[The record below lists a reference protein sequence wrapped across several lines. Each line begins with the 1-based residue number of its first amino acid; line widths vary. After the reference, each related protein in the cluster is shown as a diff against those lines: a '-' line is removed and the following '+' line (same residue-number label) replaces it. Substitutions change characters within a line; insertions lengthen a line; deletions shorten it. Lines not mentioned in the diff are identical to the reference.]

1 MRESKKRKKILT
13 FIIILVIFSVIVNRY
28 TSISYNTITVT
39 QYNSEDELQI
49 HIIDVGQAES
59 ILIVQDGFT
68 MLVDSGDN
76 FTGDDVVK
84 YIKNLGIDKID
95 IFLITHFHRD
105 HAGGAHKIIS
115 SLDVK
120 KIVCHKFSDLS
131 TMQERFWYI
140 DMSISRSIRET
151 FGSMSIFMESAC
163 ENNKL
168 KNFDVGDAKVYTLS
182 QNNDAVNVNNKSIVF
197 KLVYGDFS
205 MLFMADAES
214 EVEKELL
221 EEDADL
227 SADVLKIGHHGS
239 KTSTTDEFL
248 DKVNPKYAVVSCGNG
263 NDYNHPYGAVT
274 KRFEDKNIPLYRTDE
289 LGDIVI
295 TVKDDGEIVF
305 DKENGDYL
313 SGRQLRE
320 SNWGKGVRNH
330 TFFSLF
336 LL

>member
-168 KNFDVGDAKVYTLS
+168 KNFDIGDAKVYTLS

-320 SNWGKGVRNH
+320 SN
-330 TFFSLF
+330 
-336 LL
+336 

>member
-76 FTGDDVVK
+76 FSGDDVVR

-205 MLFMADAES
+205 MLFMADAEY

-221 EEDADL
+221 ESGANL
-227 SADVLKIGHHGS
+227 SSDILKIGHHGS

-248 DKVNPKYAVVSCGNG
+248 DMVNPKYAVVSCGNG

-320 SNWGKGVRNH
+320 SN
-330 TFFSLF
+330 
-336 LL
+336 

>member
-168 KNFDVGDAKVYTLS
+168 KNYDVGDAKVYTLS

-320 SNWGKGVRNH
+320 SN
-330 TFFSLF
+330 
-336 LL
+336 

>member
-1 MRESKKRKKILT
+1 MRKSKKRKKILT

-84 YIKNLGIDKID
+84 YIKSLGIDKID

-248 DKVNPKYAVVSCGNG
+248 DMVNPKYAVVSCGNG

-320 SNWGKGVRNH
+320 SN
-330 TFFSLF
+330 
-336 LL
+336 

>member
-59 ILIVQDGFT
+59 ILIVQNGFT

-84 YIKNLGIDKID
+84 YIKSLGIDKID

-248 DKVNPKYAVVSCGNG
+248 DMVNPKYAVVSCGNG

-320 SNWGKGVRNH
+320 SN
-330 TFFSLF
+330 
-336 LL
+336 

>member
-76 FTGDDVVK
+76 FSGDDVVR

-248 DKVNPKYAVVSCGNG
+248 DMVNPKYAVVSCGNG

-320 SNWGKGVRNH
+320 SN
-330 TFFSLF
+330 
-336 LL
+336 

>member
-1 MRESKKRKKILT
+1 MRKSKKRKKILA

-84 YIKNLGIDKID
+84 YIKSLGIDKID
-95 IFLITHFHRD
+95 IFLITHFHSD

-248 DKVNPKYAVVSCGNG
+248 DMVNPKYAVVSCGNG

-320 SNWGKGVRNH
+320 SN
-330 TFFSLF
+330 
-336 LL
+336 

>member
-76 FTGDDVVK
+76 LTGDDVVK
-84 YIKNLGIDKID
+84 YIKSLGIDKID

-248 DKVNPKYAVVSCGNG
+248 DNVNPKYAVVSCGNG

-320 SNWGKGVRNH
+320 SN
-330 TFFSLF
+330 
-336 LL
+336 

>member
-1 MRESKKRKKILT
+1 MRKSKKRKKILA

-76 FTGDDVVK
+76 FSGDDVVR

-320 SNWGKGVRNH
+320 SN
-330 TFFSLF
+330 
-336 LL
+336 

>member
-1 MRESKKRKKILT
+1 MRKSKKRKKILT

-131 TMQERFWYI
+131 TVQERFWYI

-248 DKVNPKYAVVSCGNG
+248 DKVNPKYAVVSCENG

-320 SNWGKGVRNH
+320 SN
-330 TFFSLF
+330 
-336 LL
+336 

>member
-115 SLDVK
+115 LLDAK

-248 DKVNPKYAVVSCGNG
+248 DNVNPKYAVVSCGNG

-320 SNWGKGVRNH
+320 SN
-330 TFFSLF
+330 
-336 LL
+336 

>member
-1 MRESKKRKKILT
+1 MRKSKKRKKILT

-84 YIKNLGIDKID
+84 YIKSLGIDKID

-131 TMQERFWYI
+131 TVQERFWYI

-248 DKVNPKYAVVSCGNG
+248 DKVNPKYAVVSCENG

-320 SNWGKGVRNH
+320 SN
-330 TFFSLF
+330 
-336 LL
+336 

>member
-1 MRESKKRKKILT
+1 MRKSKKRKKILT

-248 DKVNPKYAVVSCGNG
+248 DNVNPKYAVVSCGNG

-320 SNWGKGVRNH
+320 SN
-330 TFFSLF
+330 
-336 LL
+336 

>member
-1 MRESKKRKKILT
+1 MRKSKKRKKILT

-76 FTGDDVVK
+76 FSGDDVVK

-168 KNFDVGDAKVYTLS
+168 KKFDVGDAKVYTLS

-248 DKVNPKYAVVSCGNG
+248 DMVNPKYAVVSCGNG

-320 SNWGKGVRNH
+320 SN
-330 TFFSLF
+330 
-336 LL
+336 

>member
-1 MRESKKRKKILT
+1 MRKSKKRKKILT

-168 KNFDVGDAKVYTLS
+168 KKFDVGDAKVYTLS

-248 DKVNPKYAVVSCGNG
+248 DMVNPKYAVVSCGNG

-320 SNWGKGVRNH
+320 SN
-330 TFFSLF
+330 
-336 LL
+336 

>member
-59 ILIVQDGFT
+59 ILIVQNGFT

-76 FTGDDVVK
+76 FTGDDVVR

-214 EVEKELL
+214 DVEKELL

-248 DKVNPKYAVVSCGNG
+248 DMVNPKYAVVSCGNG

-320 SNWGKGVRNH
+320 SN
-330 TFFSLF
+330 
-336 LL
+336 

>member
-76 FTGDDVVK
+76 FTGDDVVR

-248 DKVNPKYAVVSCGNG
+248 DMVNPKYAVVSCGNG

-320 SNWGKGVRNH
+320 SN
-330 TFFSLF
+330 
-336 LL
+336 

>member
-248 DKVNPKYAVVSCGNG
+248 NMVNPKYAIVSCGNG

-320 SNWGKGVRNH
+320 SN
-330 TFFSLF
+330 
-336 LL
+336 

>member
-76 FTGDDVVK
+76 FNGDDVVK
-84 YIKNLGIDKID
+84 YIKSLGIDKID

-248 DKVNPKYAVVSCGNG
+248 DNVNPKYAVVSCGNG

-320 SNWGKGVRNH
+320 SN
-330 TFFSLF
+330 
-336 LL
+336 

>member
-1 MRESKKRKKILT
+1 MRRSKKRKKILA

-84 YIKNLGIDKID
+84 YIKSLGIDKID

-248 DKVNPKYAVVSCGNG
+248 DNVNPKYAVVSCGNG

-320 SNWGKGVRNH
+320 SN
-330 TFFSLF
+330 
-336 LL
+336 

>member
-84 YIKNLGIDKID
+84 YIKSLGIDKID

-197 KLVYGDFS
+197 KLVYGYFS

-320 SNWGKGVRNH
+320 SN
-330 TFFSLF
+330 
-336 LL
+336 

>member
-168 KNFDVGDAKVYTLS
+168 KNYDVGDAKVYTLS

-197 KLVYGDFS
+197 KLVYGYFS

-320 SNWGKGVRNH
+320 SN
-330 TFFSLF
+330 
-336 LL
+336 

>member
-84 YIKNLGIDKID
+84 YIKSLGIDKID

-168 KNFDVGDAKVYTLS
+168 KNYDVGDAKVYTLS

-197 KLVYGDFS
+197 KLVYGYFS

-320 SNWGKGVRNH
+320 SN
-330 TFFSLF
+330 
-336 LL
+336 

>member
-49 HIIDVGQAES
+49 HIIDVDQAES

-76 FTGDDVVK
+76 FSGDDVVR

-320 SNWGKGVRNH
+320 SN
-330 TFFSLF
+330 
-336 LL
+336 

>member
-151 FGSMSIFMESAC
+151 FGSMSILMESAC

-320 SNWGKGVRNH
+320 SN
-330 TFFSLF
+330 
-336 LL
+336 

>member
-13 FIIILVIFSVIVNRY
+13 LIIILVIFSVIVNRY

-248 DKVNPKYAVVSCGNG
+248 DNVNPKYAVVSCGNG

-320 SNWGKGVRNH
+320 SN
-330 TFFSLF
+330 
-336 LL
+336 

>member
-1 MRESKKRKKILT
+1 MRKSKKRKKILT

-49 HIIDVGQAES
+49 HIIDVDQAES

-248 DKVNPKYAVVSCGNG
+248 DMVNPKYAVVSCGNG

-320 SNWGKGVRNH
+320 SN
-330 TFFSLF
+330 
-336 LL
+336 

>member
-84 YIKNLGIDKID
+84 YIKSLGIDKID

-248 DKVNPKYAVVSCGNG
+248 DMVNPKYAVVSCGNG

-320 SNWGKGVRNH
+320 SN
-330 TFFSLF
+330 
-336 LL
+336 

>member
-95 IFLITHFHRD
+95 IFMITHFHRD

-248 DKVNPKYAVVSCGNG
+248 DNVNPKYAVVSCGNG

-305 DKENGDYL
+305 DKEKGDYL

-320 SNWGKGVRNH
+320 SN
-330 TFFSLF
+330 
-336 LL
+336 

>member
-28 TSISYNTITVT
+28 TSISYNTITAT

-151 FGSMSIFMESAC
+151 FGSMSILMESAC

-320 SNWGKGVRNH
+320 SN
-330 TFFSLF
+330 
-336 LL
+336 

>member
-28 TSISYNTITVT
+28 TSISYNTITVA

-68 MLVDSGDN
+68 MLV
-76 FTGDDVVK
+76 
-84 YIKNLGIDKID
+84 DKID

-248 DKVNPKYAVVSCGNG
+248 DNVNPKYAVVSCGNG

-274 KRFEDKNIPLYRTDE
+274 KRFEDKNIPLCNNSKR
-289 LGDIVI
+289 
-295 TVKDDGEIVF
+295 
-305 DKENGDYL
+305 
-313 SGRQLRE
+313 
-320 SNWGKGVRNH
+320 
-330 TFFSLF
+330 
-336 LL
+336 

>member
-248 DKVNPKYAVVSCGNG
+248 NKVNPKYAVVSCGNG

-320 SNWGKGVRNH
+320 SN
-330 TFFSLF
+330 
-336 LL
+336 

>member
-28 TSISYNTITVT
+28 TSISYNTITVA

-84 YIKNLGIDKID
+84 YIKSLGIDKID

-248 DKVNPKYAVVSCGNG
+248 DNVNPKYAVVSCGNG

-320 SNWGKGVRNH
+320 SN
-330 TFFSLF
+330 
-336 LL
+336 

>member
-59 ILIVQDGFT
+59 ILIVQNGFT

-76 FTGDDVVK
+76 FTGDDVVR

-248 DKVNPKYAVVSCGNG
+248 DMVNPKYAVVSCGNG

-320 SNWGKGVRNH
+320 SN
-330 TFFSLF
+330 
-336 LL
+336 

>member
-248 DKVNPKYAVVSCGNG
+248 DNVNPKYAVVSCGNG

-305 DKENGDYL
+305 DKEKGDYL

-320 SNWGKGVRNH
+320 SN
-330 TFFSLF
+330 
-336 LL
+336 

>member
-151 FGSMSIFMESAC
+151 FGSMSILMESAC

-295 TVKDDGEIVF
+295 TVKEDGEIVF

-320 SNWGKGVRNH
+320 SN
-330 TFFSLF
+330 
-336 LL
+336 

>member
-28 TSISYNTITVT
+28 TSISYNTITVA

-84 YIKNLGIDKID
+84 YIKSLGIDKID

-248 DKVNPKYAVVSCGNG
+248 DNVNPKYAVVSCGNG

-274 KRFEDKNIPLYRTDE
+274 KRFEDKTKRLELPFNIL
-289 LGDIVI
+289 DII
-295 TVKDDGEIVF
+295 
-305 DKENGDYL
+305 
-313 SGRQLRE
+313 
-320 SNWGKGVRNH
+320 
-330 TFFSLF
+330 
-336 LL
+336 

>member
-28 TSISYNTITVT
+28 TSISYNTITVA

-84 YIKNLGIDKID
+84 YIKSLGIDKID

-320 SNWGKGVRNH
+320 SN
-330 TFFSLF
+330 
-336 LL
+336 

>member
-76 FTGDDVVK
+76 FSGDDVVK

-248 DKVNPKYAVVSCGNG
+248 DNVNPKYAVVSCGNG

-320 SNWGKGVRNH
+320 SN
-330 TFFSLF
+330 
-336 LL
+336 

>member
-239 KTSTTDEFL
+239 KTSTTNEFL

-320 SNWGKGVRNH
+320 SN
-330 TFFSLF
+330 
-336 LL
+336 